1 MSLLCRAAKRKRGGT
16 DSKQR
21 SNDARY
27 SRVNIHDTS
36 RTYTTTTLYSNELC
50 LHYFDD
56 IDINKYKSN
65 FRNKRIEKRT
75 VWWKSKMRGNR
86 VSSKSFQS
94 ESFSN
99 IGRFPLFCLFFPFDK
114 SSMCLHNASPSL
126 PKLFVPGRHKCREED
141 WKILEGIRRTTIR
154 SREHKGR
161 WATLNGR
168 KVVVYWNKQERR
180 EGRISKETILY
191 NLYSL
196 EIRSSEICHRDP
208 SISAQTRIVT
218 QTRDL
223 GGEKSWQIWWKPV
236 DSSPFL
242 LETLGM
248 EWNV

>member
-1 MSLLCRAAKRKRGGT
+1 
-16 DSKQR
+16 
-21 SNDARY
+21 
-27 SRVNIHDTS
+27 
-36 RTYTTTTLYSNELC
+36 
-50 LHYFDD
+50 
-56 IDINKYKSN
+56 
-65 FRNKRIEKRT
+65 
-75 VWWKSKMRGNR
+75 MRGNR
-86 VSSKSFQS
+86 VSPKSFQS

-208 SISAQTRIVT
+208 SISFKLVSLHKRAIWEGKNR
-218 QTRDL
+218 
-223 GGEKSWQIWWKPV
+223 GKFGENRWILLH
-236 DSSPFL
+236 SSSRR
-242 LETLGM
+242 
-248 EWNV
+248 